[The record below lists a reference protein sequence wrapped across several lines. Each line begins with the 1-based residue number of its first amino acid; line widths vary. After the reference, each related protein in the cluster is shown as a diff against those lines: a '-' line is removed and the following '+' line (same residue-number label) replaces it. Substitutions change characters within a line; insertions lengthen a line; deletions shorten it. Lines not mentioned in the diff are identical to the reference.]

1 MRWFWIDR
9 FTEFVCTQRAM
20 AIKTVSLSEEH
31 VHDYVPGF
39 PMMSVSF
46 VVEGIAQTG
55 GLLVGQTSDWRNKVV
70 LAKAPKVVFHDH
82 PRPGDCL
89 RYTTVVENLQRD
101 GAIIRGT
108 SHIDDRLQAEVE
120 IVFAYLDDERFGN
133 VALFPLG
140 EFAAMLRMLRVFN
153 VGKHPD
159 GTPLL
164 PPEYL
169 ATAEQAL
176 AGSIR

>member
-9 FTEFVCTQRAM
+9 FTEFVCTQRAT

-46 VVEGIAQTG
+46 VVEGLAQTG
-55 GLLVGQTSDWRNKVV
+55 GLLVGQASDWRNKVV
-70 LAKAPKVVFHDH
+70 LAKAPKAVFHDH

-89 RYTTVVENLQRD
+89 RYTAVVENLQKD

-133 VALFPLG
+133 VAMFPPG

-159 GTPLL
+159 GSPLVL
-164 PPEYL
+164 PEYL
-169 ATAEQAL
+169 ATAERAL
-176 AGSIR
+176 AGSIV